1 MNEWIHPHLPISRFL
16 SPSYPI
22 HSKVP
27 EPLTPTFSWKLCV
40 LSSLPSVKWFHGY
53 PSFRGKNAQCPL
65 FVPLFASHC
74 VPSPHLFSVHLH
86 HIPVQTLIPFAKAVK
101 PDFTLVFLSS
111 SFLNS
116 VLHNRAKLILSSVLW
131 LFSLSRLHPQK
142 IWDPW
147 GYDFVSFIFLF
158 FFYILT

>member
-16 SPSYPI
+16 SLVSYAF
-22 HSKVP
+22 KVP
-27 EPLTPTFSWKLCV
+27 EPLTPTFLKTLCSFFSTFSEMV
-40 LSSLPSVKWFHGY
+40 HGY
-53 PSFRGKNAQCPL
+53 PSFRGRMLSVLFLSPCCFPL
-65 FVPLFASHC
+65 CAITTPLLCSLASH
-74 VPSPHLFSVHLH
+74 
-86 HIPVQTLIPFAKAVK
+86 PVQTLLPFAKAVK

-131 LFSLSRLHPQK
+131 LPLSPCVTSSPTE
-142 IWDPW
+142 DMGPW